1 MRRLAV
7 TAATALLTAAT
18 LTGCGVLDKATDT
31 PTPTGG
37 AAAAASS
44 VPTPTSTP
52 TKSAAAV
59 NLPDICTLLTKADVN
74 RLTGQRVT
82 LMTNEGGATSGARYC
97 QWQLSSGQLDVTV
110 NIETRDQFDVQ
121 NKDAKQVDGIGEAAY
136 SLAGHL
142 YVYAGGKVVDVYAT
156 SASTDAA
163 NLKVEQRTA
172 EAVLPKLA

>member
-44 VPTPTSTP
+44 APTP

-142 YVYAGGKVVDVYAT
+142 YVYADGKVVDVYAT

>member
-1 MRRLAV
+1 MRRLTV
-7 TAATALLTAAT
+7 TAATAVLLTAAVT

-44 VPTPTSTP
+44 ASAPTR
-52 TKSAAAV
+52 SAAGTT
-59 NLPDICTLLTKADVN
+59 LPDICTLLTKADVN

-82 LMTNEGGATSGARYC
+82 LMTNEGGATSGARFC
-97 QWQLSSGQLDVTV
+97 QWQLSAGQLDVTV

-142 YVYAGGKVVDVYAT
+142 YVYAAGKVVDVYAT